1 MAKIK
6 KFKNLKEA
14 KAFYEKDENYMG
26 KYDHEL
32 VEIAGKKVIMCGT
45 GMPYED
51 IIWDCYNQMINR
63 LYEQFPELEEI
74 GQGCLPEAS
83 DLRDEFLDKLQED
96 GIVFEDV
103 DDEY

>member
-1 MAKIK
+1 MTEIK

-26 KYDHEL
+26 KYVHEL
-32 VEIAGKKVIMCGT
+32 VEIEGKKVIMCGT
-45 GMPYED
+45 DMPYED
-51 IIWDCYNQMINR
+51 IIYDCCSQMIKR
-63 LYEQFPELEEI
+63 LYKQFPELGLELND
-74 GQGCLPEAS
+74 LPFEAS
-83 DLRDEFLDKLQED
+83 DLRDKILEYLEEG